1 MRARCFTFTYWSC
14 FNFFLGLSRYTMR
27 PVHTDVYF
35 CVILHNECLLN
46 KEEKLWMMK
55 RLNNIYISLFTLMRY
70 PLYHMY
76 IQWYEN
82 KKYEKIKLYCCLDEI
97 GMYSIKAPDQ
107 TPTPF
112 LPKNTVLRVVLY
124 GAQWPP
130 NNYFC
135 LWMARNYYAGHPGF
149 HRFRVLGS
157 FLEHS
162 LGTESP
168 IPSLTL

>member
-97 GMYSIKAPDQ
+97 GMYSIKAPDPNTNTIFTKEYSSQ
-107 TPTPF
+107 GCALWCSVAPEQLL
-112 LPKNTVLRVVLY
+112 LPLDGKELLCWAPWV
-124 GAQWPP
+124 
-130 NNYFC
+130 
-135 LWMARNYYAGHPGF
+135 
-149 HRFRVLGS
+149 S
-157 FLEHS
+157 
-162 LGTESP
+162 
-168 IPSLTL
+168 